1 MRTTRFAAAAL
12 AVAMIT
18 SACTGDDAPAT
29 DDPTSDEASAAAGD
43 GVLTIYSG
51 RGEDLIGQVITDFEE
66 ETGIDVEVRYGGT
79 AELAAQLLE
88 EGENTPA
95 DLFWAQDA
103 GALGA
108 VSDAGMFTELP
119 QDILDRV
126 DEGNRADDGTW
137 VGVTGRAR
145 VFVYSTERV
154 SEDEVP
160 DSVLDLTDPAW
171 EGRVGWAPTN
181 GSFQSFVTA
190 MRIELG
196 EDTTREWLEGM
207 LANGVQEYPNNSS
220 QVEAVGRGEIDLG
233 LVNHYYL
240 LRFLAEDP
248 DFPAANHFPN
258 GDIGALLNVAG
269 IGQLAA
275 SGDTDLAEQFL
286 DYVLS
291 EEAQT
296 YFAGVTDEA
305 EYPLIDG
312 VEPAAELPPLSELD
326 PPAIDLS
333 DLADLQGTLELLREV
348 GALQ

>member
-1 MRTTRFAAAAL
+1 MRTIRFATAAL
-12 AVAMIT
+12 AVAMLASGCASDDT
-18 SACTGDDAPAT
+18 PEPDAPTTDDA
-29 DDPTSDEASAAAGD
+29 TSAGD

-88 EGENTPA
+88 EGDNTPA

-119 QDILDRV
+119 QDVLDRV
-126 DEGNRADDGTW
+126 DAGNRADDGTW

-145 VFVYSTERV
+145 VFVHSTERV
-154 SEDEVP
+154 GEDEVP
-160 DSVLDLTDPAW
+160 GSVFDLTEPEW

-190 MRIELG
+190 MRIQEG

-207 LANGVQEYPNNSS
+207 LANGAQEYPNNSS

-248 DFPAANHFPN
+248 DFAAANHFPN

-275 SGDTDLAEQFL
+275 SGDTDLAAQFL
-286 DYVLS
+286 EYVLS
-291 EEAQT
+291 EETQR

-305 EYPLIDG
+305 EYPLVDG
-312 VEPAAELPPLSELD
+312 VEPAEALPPLSELD

-333 DLADLQGTLELLREV
+333 DLADLQGTLELLREA